1 MSESIAIDTN
11 LWLYLYI
18 EPIDEES
25 KELHSQTK
33 RFLIPI
39 LKDPEIT
46 VCLSSYQVSEVLEVL
61 RRMSVSLEIRDHL
74 LQDFLSEGFFI
85 KELTVEN
92 VTLSYKKSRI
102 SNIHIYDYLVVIPL
116 KGIITKIYSADDHFQ
131 HKDFQ
136 EIAEVINPIS
146 PWILREGRRP
156 ERRD

>member
-1 MSESIAIDTN
+1 MSDSIAIDTN
-11 LWLYLYI
+11 LWLYSYI
-18 EPIDEES
+18 EPTDEES
-25 KELHSQTK
+25 EKLHGHAK
-33 RFLIPI
+33 KFLVPI

-46 VCLSSYQVSEVLEVL
+46 ICLSSYQLGEILEVL
-61 RRMSVSLEIRDHL
+61 RRMSTSQEIRDHL

-85 KELTVEN
+85 KGLTVEN

-102 SNIHIYDYLVVIPL
+102 SNIHIYDYLVAIPL